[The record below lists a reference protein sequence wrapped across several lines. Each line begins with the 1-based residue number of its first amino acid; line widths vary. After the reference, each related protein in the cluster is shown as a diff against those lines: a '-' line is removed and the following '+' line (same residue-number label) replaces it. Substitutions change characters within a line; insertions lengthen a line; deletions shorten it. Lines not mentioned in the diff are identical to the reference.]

1 MLFATPTIVDRYLTE
16 PSCQDPRG
24 LELLDRE
31 SISSVEG
38 TPASEKEDW
47 EQEYVLDGKTVSV
60 WVPEEGVDRPF
71 LEFKFKKPVDL
82 QMICVVNG
90 VPRDPISYLNADR
103 VRLLRVETDAGTT
116 PDSPLLTLDE
126 FDIQNGQVL
135 TFEPGVTD
143 SVELTIKSVYTGQNV
158 FDPEIDQYSH
168 ATGRVGLSE
177 VEFWV
182 DR

>member
-1 MLFATPTIVDRYLTE
+1 MLFASPSIIDRYVTE

-24 LELLDRE
+24 LELVDSDSVL
-31 SISSVEG
+31 VEG
-38 TPASEKEDW
+38 TPASEEGDW
-47 EQEYVLDGKTVSV
+47 AKDYLLDGKTISV
-60 WVPEEGVDRPF
+60 WVPEEGVDHPF
-71 LEFKFKKPVDL
+71 LEFKFRKSVDL

-103 VRLLRVETDAGTT
+103 VRSLRVETDAGTT
-116 PDSPLLTLDE
+116 PDSPLLSLDE

-143 SVELTIKSVYTGQNV
+143 SVELTIKSIYTGQNV
-158 FDPEIDQYSH
+158 YDPGIGEYSE

-182 DR
+182 RN